1 MDLNREKILKSFI
14 DNKEAL
20 EKRNA
25 EGIEKYRKGDF
36 VLKFSSNTAKKV
48 TVKQKKHNLKQVQS
62 RSKQPKKE
70 QKQLTNQE
78 KKKSY

>member
-25 EGIEKYRKGDF
+25 LGIEKYRKGDF
-36 VLKFSSNTAKKV
+36 TLKFSSNAMKKI
-48 TVKQKKHNLKQVQS
+48 TVKQKKHKFLFGCNAFML
-62 RSKQPKKE
+62 E
-70 QKQLTNQE
+70 
-78 KKKSY
+78 